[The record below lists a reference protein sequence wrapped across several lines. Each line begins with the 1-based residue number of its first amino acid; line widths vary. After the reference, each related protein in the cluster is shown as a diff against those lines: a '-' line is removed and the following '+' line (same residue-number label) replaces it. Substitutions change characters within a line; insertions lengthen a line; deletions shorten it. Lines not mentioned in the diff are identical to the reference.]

1 MASEDYESAERLCI
15 DNYHD
20 DKNNPYY
27 IQPYFESLIHKYITI
42 VNSPEDLCESNTN
55 ALTKSENICVL
66 MCEMLET
73 MNNIDLP
80 QAKQMYVSML
90 VEYYASVE
98 NSLDKAMIALNE
110 GIAQVKD
117 TPIYLYLTK
126 YDIAYRFKDISI
138 MKDTLDSIE
147 HIVSNQKY
155 FSNAL
160 NLRRARFYAAIND
173 RKNAVATLDKVRNMP
188 SHAME
193 KFREEMNMC

>member
-1 MASEDYESAERLCI
+1 
-15 DNYHD
+15 
-20 DKNNPYY
+20 
-27 IQPYFESLIHKYITI
+27 
-42 VNSPEDLCESNTN
+42 
-55 ALTKSENICVL
+55 